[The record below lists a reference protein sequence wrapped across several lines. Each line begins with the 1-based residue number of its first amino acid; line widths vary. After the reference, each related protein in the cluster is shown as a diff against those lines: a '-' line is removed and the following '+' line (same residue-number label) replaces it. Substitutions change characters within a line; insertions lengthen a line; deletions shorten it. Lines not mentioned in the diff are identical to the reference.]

1 MRFHVQEL
9 SGDETVIEVN
19 VTEVVIGGWTGRDQA
34 AVQHH
39 IDELAD
45 IGVPA
50 PSTTPLFYRVGVE
63 LLTQS
68 AYIQTV
74 GDGGSGEVEAVL
86 IGTATGTLV
95 AVGSDHT
102 DRKAEAWSV
111 ALSKQLCC
119 KPISSQAWRL
129 NEVLAVWDE
138 ICLQSAQE
146 QAGETV
152 DYQDGVLGSCRR
164 PEEMIKLYTGA
175 DELAEGTVL
184 FLGTIPVI
192 GEIKG
197 GEAFAM
203 RLFDPAHDRTLQH
216 AYRVEALPVIS

>member
-1 MRFHVQEL
+1 MRFDVQEL
-9 SGDETVIEVN
+9 NGAETVVEVN
-19 VTEVVIGGWTGRDQA
+19 VTDVVIGGWTGRDQA

-39 IDELAD
+39 IDELAE

-50 PSTTPLFYRVGVE
+50 PSKTPLFYRVAAE

-74 GDGGSGEVEAVL
+74 GNDGSGEVEAVL
-86 IGTATGTLV
+86 VGTSSGTLV

-102 DRKAEAWSV
+102 DRKAESWSV

-129 NEVLAVWDE
+129 KEVLAVWDN
-138 ICLQSAQE
+138 IRLQSAQE
-146 QAGETV
+146 QDGATV
-152 DYQDGVLGSCRR
+152 DYQDGTLSACRR
-164 PEEMIKLYTGA
+164 PEEMIKLFTGA
-175 DELAEGTVL
+175 EDLPEGTVL

-192 GEIKG
+192 GQIKG
-197 GEAFAM
+197 GDAFAM
-203 RLFDPAHDRTLQH
+203 RLFDPAHDRSIGH
-216 AYRVEALPVIS
+216 AYRVEPLPVIS